1 MLQPFPDTVDAA
13 ALAEF
18 ARCHAPDRF
27 APVVVLIAAYDEQ
40 DAIGGVL
47 AAIPDR
53 CCGLPVEV
61 LVVVDG
67 ATDATARVA
76 REHGARTCEVPVNRG
91 QGAALRLGYHLAE
104 QRGAQYV
111 VTTDADGQYD
121 PAELD
126 LLLRPLLDD
135 RADFTT
141 GSRTLGSS
149 ERPALL
155 RRIGTRVFATAVSAL
170 TGRRVT
176 DTSFGFRAMRAQVPV
191 SVALRQQQYQSAELL
206 VGVLSRG
213 YRVHEVPMR
222 MLARTAGSSK
232 KGNDLVYGYR
242 YAKVVLGT
250 WWRERRSGPPE
261 VSKGVV
267 GDRG

>member
-1 MLQPFPDTVDAA
+1 MLQPFPDGADDA
-13 ALAEF
+13 ALADF
-18 ARCHAPDRF
+18 AAHHDPERS

-47 AAIPDR
+47 SGIPET
-53 CCGLPVEV
+53 CCGLPVEA

-121 PAELD
+121 MTELE
-126 LLLRPLLDD
+126 LLLRPLVEDA
-135 RADFTT
+135 ADFVT

-155 RRIGTRVFATAVSAL
+155 RRVGTRVFATTVSTL
-170 TGRRVT
+170 TGRHVT
-176 DTSFGFRAMRAQVPV
+176 DTSFGFRAMRAHVPV
-191 SVALRQQQYQSAELL
+191 SVTLRQQQYQSSELL

-213 YRVHEVPMR
+213 YRVHEQPMR
-222 MLARTAGSSK
+222 MLARAAGQSK
-232 KGNDLVYGYR
+232 KGNDLIYGYR

-250 WWRERRSGPPE
+250 WLRERRSGPAE
-261 VSKGVV
+261 VSRGSAT
-267 GDRG
+267 DRG